1 MLSLSLEAIM
11 NEQIGKEAY
20 SSNLYLAMAS
30 WAETKG
36 YEGIAAWFYAQA
48 EEEHMHMLKFIHFIN
63 EKGGKAI
70 IPSLEKPPIDFTDVN
85 TAFTETLK
93 HENFITVSINE
104 IMHIAVEDKDFSSQN
119 WLQWFVYEQTEEEAA
134 VRRILDKLNI
144 LGTYNMYLFDKD
156 IMSLRTPAGKTGAAG
171 TAV

>member
-1 MLSLSLEAIM
+1 MLSLRLESIM

-36 YEGIAAWFYAQA
+36 YEGIANWFYAQA
-48 EEEHMHMLKFIHFIN
+48 EEEHLHMLKFIHFIN

-70 IPSLEKPPIDFTDVN
+70 IPQLEKPPIDFIDVN
-85 TAFTETLK
+85 TAFAETLK
-93 HENFITVSINE
+93 HENYITASINE

-119 WLQWFVYEQTEEEAA
+119 WLQWFVFEQTEEEAA
-134 VRRILDKLNI
+134 VRRIIDKLNI
-144 LGTYNMYLFDKD
+144 LGAHNMYLFDKD
-156 IMSLRTPAGKTGAAG
+156 IMSLRVPAGSTAPAA
-171 TAV
+171 